1 MSNSSCIW
9 SALQTS
15 TRVLHR
21 HQVRAAVKLLV
32 RTRRHP
38 LTWRSPLLSIV
49 SCLLGHLFMS
59 LLVHHVLLL
68 QELLLLLH
76 VLLQCQVIKARF
88 WTSHAFLS
96 MLLLMMLWPRLLVWM
111 LLLRM
116 LLLCHLL
123 LVSHLLLLLLP
134 LYHQLLLHDHLLLH
148 HLLLLLLLLLLLDQ
162 LLSVCLLHCYVVD
175 LGSWHPA

>member
-1 MSNSSCIW
+1 MSNSSCIG

-21 HQVRAAVKLLV
+21 HQVQAAVKLLV

-68 QELLLLLH
+68 QELLLLH

-96 MLLLMMLWPRLLVWM
+96 MLLLLLMMLWPRLLVWM

-116 LLLCHLL
+116 LLLLCH
-123 LVSHLLLLLLP
+123 
-134 LYHQLLLHDHLLLH
+134 
-148 HLLLLLLLLLLLDQ
+148 LLLLLLLLDQ

>member
-1 MSNSSCIW
+1 MSNSSCIG
-9 SALQTS
+9 SALQRS

-21 HQVRAAVKLLV
+21 HQVQAAVKLLV

-68 QELLLLLH
+68 QELLLLH

-96 MLLLMMLWPRLLVWM
+96 MLLLLLMMLWPRLLVWM

-116 LLLCHLL
+116 LLLLC
-123 LVSHLLLLLLP
+123 HLLLLLLP

>member
-21 HQVRAAVKLLV
+21 HQVQAAVKLLV

-59 LLVHHVLLL
+59 LLVHVLLL

-96 MLLLMMLWPRLLVWM
+96 MLLLLLMMLWPRLLVWM

-116 LLLCHLL
+116 LLLLCHLL
-123 LVSHLLLLLLP
+123 LV
-134 LYHQLLLHDHLLLH
+134 
-148 HLLLLLLLLLLLDQ
+148 LLLLLLLLDQ

-175 LGSWHPA
+175 LGSWHPASIWGNNIAQEIIEVTLL

>member
-1 MSNSSCIW
+1 MSNSSCIG

-21 HQVRAAVKLLV
+21 HQVQAAVKLLV

-68 QELLLLLH
+68 QELLLLH

-96 MLLLMMLWPRLLVWM
+96 MLLLLLMMLWPRLLVWM
-111 LLLRM
+111 LLLCM
-116 LLLCHLL
+116 LLLLCH
-123 LVSHLLLLLLP
+123 
-134 LYHQLLLHDHLLLH
+134 
-148 HLLLLLLLLLLLDQ
+148 LLLLLLLLDQ